1 MKDRFCPTHADQD
14 LICVVTSCVEYAEE
28 GHRTCRLKE
37 HRDLENYNS
46 EKNRAMFQLKD
57 HLAQLRTLQPR
68 ESIPV
73 GGDDTGLD
81 EEVILNKNS
90 ICDGKPEEGNQT
102 LQARF
107 GQKRTHNEELCITS
121 CGIILGGQLSMA
133 QKHLKGLWYTNFHLT
148 FIFTYRYY
156 TSIIPVILEEAISDQ
171 KITALSSMAQQ

>member
-1 MKDRFCPTHADQD
+1 MKDQFCPTHADQD

-57 HLAQLRTLQPR
+57 RLAQLRTLQPR

-102 LQARF
+102 LRARF
-107 GQKRTHNEELCITS
+107 GRKRTHNEELCITS
-121 CGIILGGQLSMA
+121 CGIILGQA
-133 QKHLKGLWYTNFHLT
+133 T
-148 FIFTYRYY
+148 FYG
-156 TSIIPVILEEAISDQ
+156 SEAPNGVVVCQFPLDIYFY
-171 KITALSSMAQQ
+171 L